1 LKIHR
6 LLVDQISKALKEI
19 FTSSR
24 HADRVIEFYMK
35 QNRKW
40 GSRDRRFFA
49 ESVYDLVRAW
59 RLHWALAGFSD
70 QDYRNGELMSPG
82 QIGRVWATYW
92 LLKTQETLP
101 WPEFEN
107 LSLHQITER
116 RQRIT
121 DEGILLSFPDELLAT
136 LKKECPED
144 WLSLAKSLNEPAD
157 VYLRAN
163 SLKTSVKELALELAR
178 EEISVETISE
188 APLALHLVERKNV
201 FASPVFR
208 QGWFEVQ
215 DLGSQKI
222 APFCQVEPG
231 FKVVDAC
238 AGAGGKTLHLA
249 CLMQNKGKI
258 ISLDV
263 VERKLEELKIRT
275 RRNGVDIVEARWIE
289 NNKVI
294 KRLEKMADRVL
305 LDVPC
310 SGLGVLRRNPDK
322 KWKITQPELD
332 RLRELQWQIL
342 SQYSAMTKVGGKLIY
357 ATCSVLPSENSQPVK
372 RFLAENAS
380 QWIFEEE
387 ILLRPDQPL
396 TNHLTDG
403 FYAARLVRKS

>member
-1 LKIHR
+1 
-6 LLVDQISKALKEI
+6 
-19 FTSSR
+19 
-24 HADRVIEFYMK
+24 
-35 QNRKW
+35 
-40 GSRDRRFFA
+40 
-49 ESVYDLVRAW
+49 
-59 RLHWALAGFSD
+59 
-70 QDYRNGELMSPG
+70 
-82 QIGRVWATYW
+82 
-92 LLKTQETLP
+92 
-101 WPEFEN
+101 
-107 LSLHQITER
+107 
-116 RQRIT
+116 
-121 DEGILLSFPDELLAT
+121 
-136 LKKECPED
+136 
-144 WLSLAKSLNEPAD
+144 
-157 VYLRAN
+157 
-163 SLKTSVKELALELAR
+163 
-178 EEISVETISE
+178 
-188 APLALHLVERKNV
+188 
-201 FASPVFR
+201 
-208 QGWFEVQ
+208 
-215 DLGSQKI
+215 
-222 APFCQVEPG
+222 
-231 FKVVDAC
+231 
-238 AGAGGKTLHLA
+238 LHLA